1 MSDACPTFD
10 LLAFGSLGDFTVI
23 LAGAA
28 VTSASPAMARSSPGG
43 GRAWARQRVTVAVV
57 AGSVQLSTDGNVIP
71 CPPHPPRPDAQRCFG
86 ETCRTSLRGDA
97 QLTRTTEHDAEHDHC
112 DEGRRPPM
120 FVTVIHRIHDPKGFQ
135 EAEAKALEAGL
146 PTSVALPVHAATR
159 DHRLGIC
166 IWEGESVA
174 AVREVV
180 EGAVG
185 RFADNEYSEMQVDGL
200 TPQLRN

>member
-1 MSDACPTFD
+1 
-10 LLAFGSLGDFTVI
+10 
-23 LAGAA
+23 
-28 VTSASPAMARSSPGG
+28 
-43 GRAWARQRVTVAVV
+43 
-57 AGSVQLSTDGNVIP
+57 
-71 CPPHPPRPDAQRCFG
+71 
-86 ETCRTSLRGDA
+86 
-97 QLTRTTEHDAEHDHC
+97 
-112 DEGRRPPM
+112 M

-146 PTSVALPVHAATR
+146 PASVALPVHAATR

-166 IWEGESVA
+166 IWEGASVA

-185 RFADNEYSEMQVDGL
+185 PYSNNEYFEMEVDGL